1 MNLKTKIMLGKILGE
16 LYRIQNSPNVMKCPA
31 SSGRIY
37 GLLNGIEDAI
47 DADIQT
53 SSLIS
58 TDKVDAV
65 CEVLNPIFSD
75 PTKLQEFTGFY
86 DIEEELDK
94 RNVDRSD
101 AIRILTYLYAD
112 GKFST
117 VIEKMNSQNSPIECK
132 TFELT
137 EWDK

>member
-16 LYRIQNSPNVMKCPA
+16 IYRIQNSSNVMKCPA

-65 CEVLNPIFSD
+65 CEVLNPIYSD

-86 DIEEELDK
+86 DIEEELDE